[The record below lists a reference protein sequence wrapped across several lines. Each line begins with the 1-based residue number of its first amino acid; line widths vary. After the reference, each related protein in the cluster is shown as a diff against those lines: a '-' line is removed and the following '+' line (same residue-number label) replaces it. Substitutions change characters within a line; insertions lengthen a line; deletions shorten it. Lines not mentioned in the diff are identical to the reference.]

1 MRPVRRVY
9 YNITVT
15 ALRRLVGRAL
25 RATGARPGREWLFG
39 VLPPGG
45 VAAEVGVWKG
55 DFSARLLARTR
66 PARLHLIDPWR
77 FEGGDA
83 RYEQARY
90 GGLAATGQEEMD
102 SIHAGV
108 LRRFDADIRRGVVEV
123 HRTTSEAAAA
133 RFTAATFD
141 WVYLDGNHLYEY
153 VRRDLEL
160 YLPLIRPGGV
170 LAGDDYGAA
179 GWWDDGVTRAVDEA
193 AAIGVC
199 RLEAV
204 RASQFVLRVG

>member
-1 MRPVRRVY
+1 VS
-9 YNITVT
+9 
-15 ALRRLVGRAL
+15 ALRRLVGRGL
-25 RATGARPGREWLFG
+25 RATGMRPGREWLFG
-39 VLPPGG
+39 VLPAGG
-45 VAAEVGVWKG
+45 VGAEVGVWKG

-66 PARLHLIDPWR
+66 PAHLHLIDPWR
-77 FEGGDA
+77 YEGGDE

-90 GGLAATGQEEMD
+90 GGAAAAGQEEMD
-102 SIHAGV
+102 AIHAGV

-123 HRTTSEAAAA
+123 HRETSAAAA
-133 RFTAATFD
+133 GEFAAASFD
-141 WVYLDGNHLYEY
+141 WVYLDGNHLYEF

-193 AAIGVC
+193 AAVGVC